1 MHTREGLL
9 SVWKDPLH
17 CFGLPAITA
26 LVRESVCVC
35 VNIEFS
41 INSSAEPLCL
51 FMFSVLSWQLWKAS
65 LVLAHSRNIA

>member
-35 VNIEFS
+35 EHRVQHQ
-41 INSSAEPLCL
+41 L
-51 FMFSVLSWQLWKAS
+51 FGRTTVL
-65 LVLAHSRNIA
+65 VYV